1 MGWVIKGAVAL
12 LLLVAILGVLA
23 LLAES
28 RARGRDAKL
37 FPPPGRMIAVDG
49 RAMHIRCLGQGAPTV
64 VLETGGGNPAMLAYP
79 VQDRVAR
86 FTRVCSYDRA
96 GLGWSDPAPD
106 GRTFEDRAR
115 ELHALLAAAGEPG
128 PYVLAGESFGGL
140 VARTFARLY
149 PEEVAGLVLV
159 DAAEE
164 QFFFSKLDRFQ
175 GQRGQVKV
183 YALSARLGLARW
195 MIVHQPR
202 LAGLPP
208 GMSLEDRRRFAAL
221 FSRPAYMAA
230 LPQEVEAY
238 ELAPPEQR
246 LAGGFGRLGDR
257 PLAVI
262 AHGRPFAGAQ
272 AWMEDG
278 WSAGQARLAAL
289 STDSETVIAAQS
301 GHAIAQTEPDLVA
314 QVIGRVVGKVRLSSP
329 VHGGGGPA

>member
-1 MGWVIKGAVAL
+1 MGWIIKGAAAV
-12 LLLVAILGVLA
+12 LLLVAVLGVLA

-28 RARGRDAKL
+28 RARERDTKL
-37 FPPPGRMIAVDG
+37 HPPPGRMIAVGG
-49 RAMHIRCLGQGAPTV
+49 RVMHIRCLGQGAPTV
-64 VLETGGGNPAMLAYP
+64 VLEAGGGNPAMLAFP

-86 FTRVCSYDRA
+86 FARVCSYDRA

-164 QFFFSKLDRFQ
+164 QFFFGKLDGFRAQ
-175 GQRGQVKV
+175 TRQVKA
-183 YALSARLGLARW
+183 YAVAARLGLTRW
-195 MIVHQPR
+195 AIVRRPEQV
-202 LAGLPP
+202 GLPP

-230 LPQEVEAY
+230 LPQELEAY
-238 ELAPPEQR
+238 ELAPPGR
-246 LAGGFGRLGDR
+246 RAAGGFGTLGER

-262 AHGRPFAGAQ
+262 AHGRPFTGAQ

-278 WSAGQARLAAL
+278 WRAGQARLATL
-289 STDSETVIAAQS
+289 STDSELVIAEQS
-301 GHAIAQTEPDLVA
+301 GHAIAQTQPDLVA
-314 QVIGRVVGKVRLSSP
+314 EVIGRVVGKVRNN
-329 VHGGGGPA
+329 